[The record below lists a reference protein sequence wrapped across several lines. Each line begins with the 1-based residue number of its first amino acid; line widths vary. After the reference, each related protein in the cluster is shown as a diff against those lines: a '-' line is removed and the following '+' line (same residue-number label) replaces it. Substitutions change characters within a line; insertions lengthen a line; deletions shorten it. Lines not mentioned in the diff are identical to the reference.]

1 MAKKGP
7 VDGGPGPPG
16 KATETLLK
24 QGLRPGLAE
33 AEDRPGC
40 GVPVHSSLSHSL
52 PRPPDWCSTDP
63 FS

>member
-40 GVPVHSSLSHSL
+40 GVPVHSSLSLIPSQ
-52 PRPPDWCSTDP
+52 DP
-63 FS
+63 LIGAQLTP